1 MSYIKLDRKIIDSEV
16 FAHDGQF
23 RFWVWLLTQAN
34 YKTRFTAIKIGAGQS
49 TVEVK
54 RGELIFGRNSVSS
67 ILGVKP
73 ATLYIWLQRFKEMKM
88 VELKSNKHFTI
99 VTICKYEEYQ
109 TPDSDKVATD
119 SQPDSHQLA
128 TIYPP
133 FSTPKEIQER
143 KEVKEEYIP
152 ADEPPATQTPKFDF
166 KQSLINSGANEQH
179 VSDLMAARKKKNLV
193 NTETAL
199 KLFIGQAG
207 QLNMTISE
215 AVEYCAGRSWG
226 GLRVEYVKKETTANN
241 FTGKEEAE
249 MIAYIDRLNDF
260 DWDVQKSKLIFD
272 TALNSLFHPEKH
284 KYIGYDTLCKCSRL
298 MKYASD
304 IFRAKS
310 LNLTPA
316 IYGQRNKTA

>member
-1 MSYIKLDRKIIDSEV
+1 MSFIKLDRKIIDSEV
-16 FAHDGQF
+16 FAHDGQL
-23 RFWVWLLTQAN
+23 RFWLWLLLRAN
-34 YKTRFTAIKIGAGQS
+34 YKKSFAAINTGSGKKTV
-49 TVEVK
+49 TVE
-54 RGELIFGRNSVSS
+54 RGQLVFGRNSAGSELRINSS
-67 ILGVKP
+67 
-73 ATLYIWLQRFKEMKM
+73 TLYKWLKLFEKLEMI
-88 VELKSNKHFTI
+88 EAKSNKHFTV
-99 VTICKYEEYQ
+99 VTICKYDEYQ
-109 TPDSDKVATD
+109 SEEKDEVTSREQASNKPVTNQCPTSNTSKEV
-119 SQPDSHQLA
+119 
-128 TIYPP
+128 
-133 FSTPKEIQER
+133 KEI
-143 KEVKEEYIP
+143 KEVKEEYRE

-179 VSDLMAARKKKNLV
+179 VSDLMAARSKKHLV

-199 KLFIGQAG
+199 KLFINQAG
-207 QLNMTISE
+207 QLNMTIAE

-241 FTGKEEAE
+241 FAGKEESE
-249 MIAYIDRLNDF
+249 MIAYIDQLNDF